1 MAAIG
6 GEVSRPLKYLYIF
19 YDCEATGGDR
29 RSDRIIEIG
38 AVVTSKSGARPSSAD
53 TFQSLCFCERE
64 ISPVARELTGL
75 TNWDL
80 RHEPPLEEVLRQFF
94 EWVGERVAEADRER
108 GEHYTPV
115 LVAHGGF
122 HMDFPMLLAEM
133 ERVSGGYRFILSH
146 HLYRKMQS
154 LNIHFGDSY
163 QMCKYLEDNSDFLLA
178 GMEKK
183 GVESLYQAFFHEKHS
198 GHRAL
203 NDAQALH
210 RLFTESPLKLRLEQ
224 MRLKSAREAYDHW
237 KAIQL
242 TKAGITFPKGRK
254 LVSEGVYLE
263 HMESSYQQSSST
275 FRDYL
280 KGKGIHRPSA
290 ELMQYFESQDH

>member
-1 MAAIG
+1 MAAIS
-6 GEVSRPLKYLYIF
+6 GEVSRPLNCLYIF
-19 YDCEATGGDR
+19 YDCEATGGDPS
-29 RSDRIIEIG
+29 SDRIIEIG
-38 AVVTSKSGARPSSAD
+38 AMVTRRPGARPGPAD
-53 TFQSLCFCERE
+53 TFQSLCHCDRE

-80 RHEPPLEEVLRQFF
+80 RHEPPLEEVLQRFL
-94 EWVGERVAEADRER
+94 EWVGERVAQANRER
-108 GEHYTPV
+108 EKWHTPV

-133 ERVSGGYRFILSH
+133 ERLSGGYQFILSH

-163 QMCKYLEDNSDFLLA
+163 LTCKHLEENSDFLLA
-178 GMEKK
+178 GFEKK
-183 GVESLYQAFFHEKHS
+183 GLESLYQAFFHEKHS

-203 NDAQALH
+203 DDARALH
-210 RLFTESPLKLRLEQ
+210 RLFTESPLKSRLEQ
-224 MRLKSAREAYDHW
+224 TRLKSARDAYDHW

-242 TKAGITFPKGRK
+242 TKADVKFPKGRK

-263 HMESSYQQSSST
+263 HMVLSYQQCSYK

-280 KGKGIHRPSA
+280 NRKGIRRPSA
-290 ELMQYFESQDH
+290 ELMQYFESRNH